1 MGVTQVVTH
10 SHVSRRKEKAM
21 ARRQLR
27 FGRRRSSNRLLALLA
42 IVFVLTLT
50 IAPPVK
56 HYFTQRAQISALEAQ
71 LSADN
76 SALQKA
82 RQELLLWQDPE
93 YIKSQARER
102 LHFVL
107 PGERQYIVT
116 EGESAETQTGTTKI
130 ASALVDGQPWY
141 ARLIASISE
150 TGN

>member
-1 MGVTQVVTH
+1 
-10 SHVSRRKEKAM
+10 M

-27 FGRRRSSNRLLALLA
+27 FGRRRTSNRVLALSA
-42 IVFVLTLT
+42 IFFVLALT

-56 HYFTQRAQISALEAQ
+56 NYFTQRAQISALKSQ

-76 SALQKA
+76 SALEKA
-82 RQELLLWQDPE
+82 RQELTLWQDPE

-107 PGERQYIVT
+107 PGERQYLVT
-116 EGESAETQTGTTKI
+116 EGETLPGEEGTTKI
-130 ASALVDGQPWY
+130 ASSLADGQPWY

>member
-1 MGVTQVVTH
+1 
-10 SHVSRRKEKAM
+10 M

-27 FGRRRSSNRLLALLA
+27 FTRRRTSNRVLALSGIFFILA
-42 IVFVLTLT
+42 LTL
-50 IAPPVK
+50 APPVK
-56 HYFTQRAQISALEAQ
+56 NYFTQRAQISALKSQ

-76 SALQKA
+76 SALEKA

-116 EGESAETQTGTTKI
+116 GESTTEENNGTTKI
-130 ASALVDGQPWY
+130 ASALTDGQPWY

>member
-1 MGVTQVVTH
+1 
-10 SHVSRRKEKAM
+10 M

-27 FGRRRSSNRLLALLA
+27 FRRRRTSNRVLALSAIFFILA
-42 IVFVLTLT
+42 LT

-56 HYFTQRAQISALEAQ
+56 HYFTQRAQISALKAQ

-76 SALQKA
+76 TALEKA
-82 RQELLLWQDPE
+82 REELTLWQDPE

-116 EGESAETQTGTTKI
+116 DGEKNQQQNGTTKI
-130 ASALVDGQPWY
+130 ASSLADGQPWY

>member
-1 MGVTQVVTH
+1 
-10 SHVSRRKEKAM
+10 M

-27 FGRRRSSNRLLALLA
+27 FGRRRTSNRVLALSA
-42 IVFVLTLT
+42 IFFVLALT

-56 HYFTQRAQISALEAQ
+56 HYFTQRAQISALKAQ
-71 LSADN
+71 LSADKT
-76 SALQKA
+76 ALQKA
-82 RQELLLWQDPE
+82 REELLLWQDPE

-116 EGESAETQTGTTKI
+116 QGDSIGNQQSTTKI
-130 ASALVDGQPWY
+130 ASSLADGQPWY
-141 ARLIASISE
+141 SRLIASISE

>member
-1 MGVTQVVTH
+1 
-10 SHVSRRKEKAM
+10 M

-27 FGRRRSSNRLLALLA
+27 FRRRRTSNRVLALSAIFFILA
-42 IVFVLTLT
+42 LT

-56 HYFTQRAQISALEAQ
+56 HYFTQRAQISALKAE

-76 SALQKA
+76 TALQKA
-82 RQELLLWQDPE
+82 REELLLWQDPE

-116 EGESAETQTGTTKI
+116 DGENNQQQNGSTKI
-130 ASALVDGQPWY
+130 ASSLADGQPWY

>member
-1 MGVTQVVTH
+1 
-10 SHVSRRKEKAM
+10 M

-27 FGRRRSSNRLLALLA
+27 FGRRRTSNRVLALSAIFFILA
-42 IVFVLTLT
+42 LT

-56 HYFTQRAQISALEAQ
+56 HYFTQRAQISALKAQ

-76 SALQKA
+76 TALQKA
-82 RQELLLWQDPE
+82 REELLLWQDPE

-116 EGESAETQTGTTKI
+116 DGENNQQQNGTTKI
-130 ASALVDGQPWY
+130 ASSLADGQPWY

>member
-1 MGVTQVVTH
+1 
-10 SHVSRRKEKAM
+10 M

-27 FGRRRSSNRLLALLA
+27 FTRRRTSNRVLALSVIFFILA
-42 IVFVLTLT
+42 LT

-56 HYFTQRAQISALEAQ
+56 HYFTQRAQISALKSQ

-116 EGESAETQTGTTKI
+116 DNSTTDSNNTPTKI
-130 ASALVDGQPWY
+130 ASALTDGQPWY

>member
-1 MGVTQVVTH
+1 
-10 SHVSRRKEKAM
+10 M

-27 FGRRRSSNRLLALLA
+27 FRRRRTSNRVLALPAIFFILA
-42 IVFVLTLT
+42 LT

-56 HYFTQRAQISALEAQ
+56 HYFTQRAQISALKAE

-76 SALQKA
+76 TALEKA
-82 RQELLLWQDPE
+82 REELLLWQDPE

-116 EGESAETQTGTTKI
+116 DGENNQQQNGTTKI
-130 ASALVDGQPWY
+130 ASSLADGQPWY

>member
-1 MGVTQVVTH
+1 
-10 SHVSRRKEKAM
+10 M

-27 FGRRRSSNRLLALLA
+27 FGRRRTSNRVLALSA
-42 IVFVLTLT
+42 IFFVLALT

-56 HYFTQRAQISALEAQ
+56 HYFTQRAQISALKAQ

-82 RQELLLWQDPE
+82 REELLLWQDPE

-116 EGESAETQTGTTKI
+116 QGDSIGNQQSTTKI
-130 ASALVDGQPWY
+130 ASSLADGQPWY
-141 ARLIASISE
+141 SRLIASISE

>member
-1 MGVTQVVTH
+1 
-10 SHVSRRKEKAM
+10 M

-27 FGRRRSSNRLLALLA
+27 FGRRRTSNRVLALSAIFFILA
-42 IVFVLTLT
+42 LT

-56 HYFTQRAQISALEAQ
+56 HYFTQRAQISALKSQ

-76 SALQKA
+76 TALQKA
-82 RQELLLWQDPE
+82 REELTLWQDPE
-93 YIKSQARER
+93 YVKSQARER
-102 LHFVL
+102 LHFVM

-116 EGESAETQTGTTKI
+116 DGENNQQQNGTTKI
-130 ASALVDGQPWY
+130 ASSLADGQPWY

>member
-1 MGVTQVVTH
+1 
-10 SHVSRRKEKAM
+10 M

-27 FGRRRSSNRLLALLA
+27 FGRRRASNRFLALSAIFFILA
-42 IVFVLTLT
+42 LT

-56 HYFTQRAQISALEAQ
+56 HYFTQRAQISALKAQ

-82 RQELLLWQDPE
+82 RQELTLWQDPE
-93 YIKSQARER
+93 YVKSQARER

-107 PGERQYIVT
+107 PGERQYIVV
-116 EGESAETQTGTTKI
+116 EGQTDANQDGTTKI
-130 ASALVDGQPWY
+130 ASSLADGQPWY
-141 ARLIASISE
+141 GRLIASISE

>member
-1 MGVTQVVTH
+1 
-10 SHVSRRKEKAM
+10 M

-27 FGRRRSSNRLLALLA
+27 FRRRRTSNRVLALSAIFFILA
-42 IVFVLTLT
+42 LT

-56 HYFTQRAQISALEAQ
+56 HYFTQRAQISALKAE

-76 SALQKA
+76 AALQKA
-82 RQELLLWQDPE
+82 REELLLWQDPE

-116 EGESAETQTGTTKI
+116 DGENNPQQNGTTKI
-130 ASALVDGQPWY
+130 ASSLADGQPWY

>member
-1 MGVTQVVTH
+1 
-10 SHVSRRKEKAM
+10 M

-27 FGRRRSSNRLLALLA
+27 FGRRRTSNRVLALSA
-42 IVFVLTLT
+42 IFFVLALT

-56 HYFTQRAQISALEAQ
+56 HYFTQRAQISALKAQ

-82 RQELLLWQDPE
+82 RDELLLWQDPE

-116 EGESAETQTGTTKI
+116 ESDSNGNQQSTTKI
-130 ASALVDGQPWY
+130 ASSLADGQPWY
-141 ARLIASISE
+141 SRLIASISE

>member
-1 MGVTQVVTH
+1 
-10 SHVSRRKEKAM
+10 M

-27 FGRRRSSNRLLALLA
+27 FGRRRTSNRVLALSAIFFILA
-42 IVFVLTLT
+42 LT

-56 HYFTQRAQISALEAQ
+56 HYFTQRAQISALKAQ

-82 RQELLLWQDPE
+82 REELLLWQDPE

-116 EGESAETQTGTTKI
+116 NGQTNTSQNGSTKI
-130 ASALVDGQPWY
+130 ASSLADGQPWY
-141 ARLIASISE
+141 SRLIASISE

>member
-1 MGVTQVVTH
+1 
-10 SHVSRRKEKAM
+10 M

-27 FGRRRSSNRLLALLA
+27 FRRRRTSNRVLALSAIFFILA
-42 IVFVLTLT
+42 LT

-56 HYFTQRAQISALEAQ
+56 HYFTQRAQISALKAQ

-76 SALQKA
+76 TALEKA
-82 RQELLLWQDPE
+82 REELLLWQDPE

-116 EGESAETQTGTTKI
+116 DGENNQQQNGTTKI
-130 ASALVDGQPWY
+130 ASSLADGQPWY

>member
-1 MGVTQVVTH
+1 
-10 SHVSRRKEKAM
+10 M

-27 FGRRRSSNRLLALLA
+27 FGRRRTSNRVLALSA
-42 IVFVLTLT
+42 IFFVLALT

-56 HYFTQRAQISALEAQ
+56 HYFTQRAQISALKAQ
-71 LSADN
+71 QSADN
-76 SALQKA
+76 TALQNA
-82 RQELLLWQDPE
+82 REELTLWQDPE

-116 EGESAETQTGTTKI
+116 NGETNLQQNGSTKI
-130 ASALVDGQPWY
+130 ASSLADGQPWY
-141 ARLIASISE
+141 SRLIASISE

>member
-1 MGVTQVVTH
+1 
-10 SHVSRRKEKAM
+10 M

-27 FGRRRSSNRLLALLA
+27 FTRRRTSNRLLALIAL
-42 IVFVLTLT
+42 VFIFTLT

-56 HYFTQRAQISALEAQ
+56 HYFTQRAQISALKSQ

-76 SALQKA
+76 VALQKA

-93 YIKSQARER
+93 YIKTQARER

-116 EGESAETQTGTTKI
+116 DNSTTESNNGSTKI
-130 ASALVDGQPWY
+130 ASALTDGQPWY

>member
-1 MGVTQVVTH
+1 
-10 SHVSRRKEKAM
+10 M

-27 FGRRRSSNRLLALLA
+27 FGRRRTSNRVLALSVIFFILA
-42 IVFVLTLT
+42 LT

-56 HYFTQRAQISALEAQ
+56 HYFTQRAQISALKSQ

-76 SALQKA
+76 TALQKA
-82 RQELLLWQDPE
+82 REELTLWQDPE
-93 YIKSQARER
+93 YVKSQARER

-116 EGESAETQTGTTKI
+116 EGENDLTRNSSTKI
-130 ASALVDGQPWY
+130 ASSLADGQPWY
-141 ARLIASISE
+141 SRLIASISE

>member
-1 MGVTQVVTH
+1 
-10 SHVSRRKEKAM
+10 M

-27 FGRRRSSNRLLALLA
+27 FGRRRTSNRLLALSAILFILA
-42 IVFVLTLT
+42 LA

-56 HYFTQRAQISALEAQ
+56 HYFTQRAQISALKSQ

-82 RQELLLWQDPE
+82 REELLLWQDPE

-107 PGERQYIVT
+107 PGERQYIVIDDST
-116 EGESAETQTGTTKI
+116 ADVNSQGTKI
-130 ASALVDGQPWY
+130 ASALTNGQPWY
-141 ARLIASISE
+141 IRLIASISE

>member
-1 MGVTQVVTH
+1 
-10 SHVSRRKEKAM
+10 M

-27 FGRRRSSNRLLALLA
+27 FGRRRTSNRVLALSAIFFILA
-42 IVFVLTLT
+42 LT

-56 HYFTQRAQISALEAQ
+56 HYFTQRAQISALKAQ

-82 RQELLLWQDPE
+82 REELLLWQDPE

-116 EGESAETQTGTTKI
+116 DGDNNPKQDGTTKI
-130 ASALVDGQPWY
+130 ASSLADGQPWY

>member
-1 MGVTQVVTH
+1 
-10 SHVSRRKEKAM
+10 M

-27 FGRRRSSNRLLALLA
+27 FRRRRTSNRVLALSAIFFILA
-42 IVFVLTLT
+42 LT

-56 HYFTQRAQISALEAQ
+56 NYFTQRAQISAVKAQ

-82 RQELLLWQDPE
+82 REELLLWQDPD

-116 EGESAETQTGTTKI
+116 DGENNPQQSGTTKI
-130 ASALVDGQPWY
+130 ASSLADGQPWY

-150 TGN
+150 AGN